1 MDNYPISGKSLE
13 KFYHVNGDLLVQQ
26 YKKHLSDYS
35 SWEPRS
41 HADKWLLFPGNL
53 GPRLSIDESS
63 LSRGEL
69 YTIVTNKDGHGGKGT
84 LVAIIEGVKAVEV
97 SSILRKLPRQAR
109 HRMLEITLDMSSTM
123 HAIARECF
131 PNAEQVIDRFHVQKL
146 ACDAL
151 QELRIEHR
159 WEAINEETNEMENAR
174 LEGRKYRAR
183 KFRNGET
190 RKEILFRS
198 RLLLFKDPADWNVK
212 QRKRASVLFELYPD
226 IQKAFALVQRLRRI
240 YSSCKSVA
248 GARLKLALW
257 YNQVNEAGFH
267 SFNSVA
273 ASVFA
278 HSTRILNFFNNR
290 STNASAEAFNA
301 KLKAFR
307 AQFRG
312 VLDIKFFLFRVAKIF
327 A

>member
-26 YKKHLSDYS
+26 YKKHLSDYP
-35 SWEPRS
+35 SWAPRS

-109 HRMLEITLDMSSTM
+109 HRVLEITLDMSSTM

-198 RLLLFKDPADWNVK
+198 RLLLFKDPAAWNVK

-290 STNASAEAFNA
+290 STNASAETFNA
-301 KLKAFR
+301 KLKDFR
-307 AQFRG
+307 AQFWG

>member
-1 MDNYPISGKSLE
+1 
-13 KFYHVNGDLLVQQ
+13 
-26 YKKHLSDYS
+26 
-35 SWEPRS
+35 
-41 HADKWLLFPGNL
+41 
-53 GPRLSIDESS
+53 
-63 LSRGEL
+63 
-69 YTIVTNKDGHGGKGT
+69 
-84 LVAIIEGVKAVEV
+84 
-97 SSILRKLPRQAR
+97 
-109 HRMLEITLDMSSTM
+109 
-123 HAIARECF
+123 
-131 PNAEQVIDRFHVQKL
+131 
-146 ACDAL
+146 
-151 QELRIEHR
+151 
-159 WEAINEETNEMENAR
+159 MENAR

-198 RLLLFKDPADWNVK
+198 RLLLFKDPAAWNVK

-290 STNASAEAFNA
+290 STNASAESFNA

>member
-1 MDNYPISGKSLE
+1 
-13 KFYHVNGDLLVQQ
+13 
-26 YKKHLSDYS
+26 
-35 SWEPRS
+35 
-41 HADKWLLFPGNL
+41 
-53 GPRLSIDESS
+53 
-63 LSRGEL
+63 
-69 YTIVTNKDGHGGKGT
+69 
-84 LVAIIEGVKAVEV
+84 
-97 SSILRKLPRQAR
+97 
-109 HRMLEITLDMSSTM
+109 
-123 HAIARECF
+123 
-131 PNAEQVIDRFHVQKL
+131 
-146 ACDAL
+146 
-151 QELRIEHR
+151 
-159 WEAINEETNEMENAR
+159 
-174 LEGRKYRAR
+174 
-183 KFRNGET
+183 
-190 RKEILFRS
+190 
-198 RLLLFKDPADWNVK
+198 LLLFKDPAAWSVN

-226 IQKAFALVQRLRRI
+226 MQKALALVQRLRRI

-301 KLKAFR
+301 KLKDFR

>member
-1 MDNYPISGKSLE
+1 M
-13 KFYHVNGDLLVQQ
+13 
-26 YKKHLSDYS
+26 
-35 SWEPRS
+35 
-41 HADKWLLFPGNL
+41 
-53 GPRLSIDESS
+53 
-63 LSRGEL
+63 
-69 YTIVTNKDGHGGKGT
+69 
-84 LVAIIEGVKAVEV
+84 
-97 SSILRKLPRQAR
+97 
-109 HRMLEITLDMSSTM
+109 EITLDMSSGM

-159 WEAINEETNEMENAR
+159 WEAINEGTNEMENAR
-174 LEGRKYRAR
+174 LEGKKYRAR
-183 KFRNGET
+183 RFRNGET
-190 RKEILFRS
+190 RKEILSRS
-198 RLLLFKDPADWNVK
+198 RLLLFKDPAAWSVN

-226 IQKAFALVQRLRRI
+226 MQKALALVQRLRRI

-290 STNASAEAFNA
+290 STNASAESFNA

>member
-1 MDNYPISGKSLE
+1 M
-13 KFYHVNGDLLVQQ
+13 
-26 YKKHLSDYS
+26 
-35 SWEPRS
+35 
-41 HADKWLLFPGNL
+41 
-53 GPRLSIDESS
+53 
-63 LSRGEL
+63 
-69 YTIVTNKDGHGGKGT
+69 
-84 LVAIIEGVKAVEV
+84 
-97 SSILRKLPRQAR
+97 
-109 HRMLEITLDMSSTM
+109 EITLDMSSGM

-131 PNAEQVIDRFHVQKL
+131 PNAERVLDGFHVQKL

-174 LEGRKYRAR
+174 LEGKKYRAR
-183 KFRNGET
+183 RFRNGGAG
-190 RKEILFRS
+190 KEILSRS
-198 RLLLFKDPADWNVK
+198 RLLLFKDPAAWSVN

-226 IQKAFALVQRLRRI
+226 MQKALALVQRSRI

-290 STNASAEAFNA
+290 STNASAESFNA
-301 KLKAFR
+301 KLKDFR
-307 AQFRG
+307 AQFWG

>member
-109 HRMLEITLDMSSTM
+109 HRVLEITLDMSSTM

-174 LEGRKYRAR
+174 LEGKKYRAR
-183 KFRNGET
+183 RFRNG
-190 RKEILFRS
+190 
-198 RLLLFKDPADWNVK
+198 
-212 QRKRASVLFELYPD
+212 
-226 IQKAFALVQRLRRI
+226 
-240 YSSCKSVA
+240 
-248 GARLKLALW
+248 G
-257 YNQVNEAGFH
+257 NQEGDFVPFQ
-267 SFNSVA
+267 VA
-273 ASVFA
+273 AF
-278 HSTRILNFFNNR
+278 
-290 STNASAEAFNA
+290 
-301 KLKAFR
+301 
-307 AQFRG
+307 
-312 VLDIKFFLFRVAKIF
+312 
-327 A
+327 

>member
-1 MDNYPISGKSLE
+1 MVALPGEPGPSLE
-13 KFYHVNGDLLVQQ
+13 YRR
-26 YKKHLSDYS
+26 
-35 SWEPRS
+35 EP
-41 HADKWLLFPGNL
+41 
-53 GPRLSIDESS
+53 

-109 HRMLEITLDMSSTM
+109 HRVLEITLDMSSTM

-146 ACDAL
+146 ARDAL
-151 QELRIEHR
+151 QELRIQHR

-198 RLLLFKDPADWNVK
+198 RLLLFKDPAAWNVK
-212 QRKRASVLFELYPD
+212 QKKEGFRAFRVVSRHPKGVRPGTEVEKNLF
-226 IQKAFALVQRLRRI
+226 LVQVRGGSQAQTRLVVQSSQRGWLSFFQFRGRFRVRALDQDIELFQQQEYKRFRRGI
-240 YSSCKSVA
+240 QRQSSKTSGLNS
-248 GARLKLALW
+248 GACL
-257 YNQVNEAGFH
+257 
-267 SFNSVA
+267 
-273 ASVFA
+273 
-278 HSTRILNFFNNR
+278 TLNFFSLESLRFLHEKNEIQNKKKTN
-290 STNASAEAFNA
+290 ST
-301 KLKAFR
+301 L
-307 AQFRG
+307 
-312 VLDIKFFLFRVAKIF
+312 FLRPPYI
-327 A
+327 

>member
-26 YKKHLSDYS
+26 YKKHLSDYP
-35 SWEPRS
+35 SWAPRS
-41 HADKWLLFPGNL
+41 HADKWLVFPENL

-97 SSILRKLPRQAR
+97 SRILRKLPRQAR
-109 HRMLEITLDMSSTM
+109 HRVMEITLDMSSGM

-174 LEGRKYRAR
+174 LEGKKYRAR
-183 KFRNGET
+183 RFRNGET

-198 RLLLFKDPADWNVK
+198 RLLLFKDPAAWSVN

-226 IQKAFALVQRLRRI
+226 MQKALALVQRLRRI
-240 YSSCKSVA
+240 YSPCKSVA

-278 HSTRILNFFNNR
+278 HWNRILNFFNNR
-290 STNASAEAFNA
+290 STNASAESFNA

-312 VLDIKFFLFRVAKIF
+312 VLDIKFFLFRVEKIF

>member
-1 MDNYPISGKSLE
+1 MYC
-13 KFYHVNGDLLVQQ
+13 VNGKYFADL
-26 YKKHLSDYS
+26 YRNKLSGYAQWCES
-35 SWEPRS
+35 E
-41 HADKWLLFPGNL
+41 L
-53 GPRLSIDESS
+53 GCGFYFNAANIGPYMSLDETCLSN
-63 LSRGEL
+63 GEVWTFL
-69 YTIVTNKDGHGGKGT
+69 TNKDGHGGKGT

-109 HRMLEITLDMSSTM
+109 HRVLEITLDMSSTM

-198 RLLLFKDPADWNVK
+198 RLLLFKDPAAWNVK

-301 KLKAFR
+301 KLKDFR

>member
-1 MDNYPISGKSLE
+1 M
-13 KFYHVNGDLLVQQ
+13 
-26 YKKHLSDYS
+26 
-35 SWEPRS
+35 
-41 HADKWLLFPGNL
+41 
-53 GPRLSIDESS
+53 
-63 LSRGEL
+63 
-69 YTIVTNKDGHGGKGT
+69 
-84 LVAIIEGVKAVEV
+84 
-97 SSILRKLPRQAR
+97 
-109 HRMLEITLDMSSTM
+109 EITLDMSSGM

-159 WEAINEETNEMENAR
+159 WERRSTR
-174 LEGRKYRAR
+174 KPTRWKTPVWKGKSTGREDSVT
-183 KFRNGET
+183 GET
-190 RKEILFRS
+190 RKEILSRS
-198 RLLLFKDPADWNVK
+198 RLLLFKDPAAWSVN

-226 IQKAFALVQRLRRI
+226 MQKALALVQRLRRI
-240 YSSCKSVA
+240 YSPCKSVA

-278 HSTRILNFFNNR
+278 HWNRILNFFNNR
-290 STNASAEAFNA
+290 STNASAESFNA

-312 VLDIKFFLFRVAKIF
+312 VLDIKFFLFRVEKIF

>member
-109 HRMLEITLDMSSTM
+109 HRVLEITLDMSSTM

-174 LEGRKYRAR
+174 LEGKKYRAR
-183 KFRNGET
+183 RFRNGET

-198 RLLLFKDPADWNVK
+198 RLLLFKDPAAW
-212 QRKRASVLFELYPD
+212 SV
-226 IQKAFALVQRLRRI
+226 
-240 YSSCKSVA
+240 
-248 GARLKLALW
+248 
-257 YNQVNEAGFH
+257 NQ
-267 SFNSVA
+267 
-273 ASVFA
+273 
-278 HSTRILNFFNNR
+278 
-290 STNASAEAFNA
+290 
-301 KLKAFR
+301 
-307 AQFRG
+307 
-312 VLDIKFFLFRVAKIF
+312 
-327 A
+327 

>member
-1 MDNYPISGKSLE
+1 MDNHPISGKSLE
-13 KFYHVNGDLLVQQ
+13 KHYHVNGELLVRQ
-26 YKKHLSDYS
+26 YKKHLSDYP

-41 HADKWLLFPGNL
+41 HADKWLIFPENL

-97 SSILRKLPRQAR
+97 SRVLKKLPRQAR
-109 HRMLEITLDMSSTM
+109 HRVLEITLDMSGSM

-159 WEAINEETNEMENAR
+159 WEAINEETNEMEQAR

-190 RKEILFRS
+190 RKEVLFRS
-198 RLLLFKDPADWNVK
+198 R
-212 QRKRASVLFELYPD
+212 
-226 IQKAFALVQRLRRI
+226 
-240 YSSCKSVA
+240 
-248 GARLKLALW
+248 
-257 YNQVNEAGFH
+257 
-267 SFNSVA
+267 
-273 ASVFA
+273 
-278 HSTRILNFFNNR
+278 
-290 STNASAEAFNA
+290 
-301 KLKAFR
+301 
-307 AQFRG
+307 
-312 VLDIKFFLFRVAKIF
+312 
-327 A
+327 

>member
-109 HRMLEITLDMSSTM
+109 HRVLEITLDMSSTM

-198 RLLLFKDPADWNVK
+198 RLLLFKDPAAWNVK

-226 IQKAFALVQRLRRI
+226 WKI
-240 YSSCKSVA
+240 
-248 GARLKLALW
+248 
-257 YNQVNEAGFH
+257 H
-267 SFNSVA
+267 S
-273 ASVFA
+273 
-278 HSTRILNFFNNR
+278 
-290 STNASAEAFNA
+290 
-301 KLKAFR
+301 K
-307 AQFRG
+307 
-312 VLDIKFFLFRVAKIF
+312 
-327 A
+327 

>member
-1 MDNYPISGKSLE
+1 M
-13 KFYHVNGDLLVQQ
+13 
-26 YKKHLSDYS
+26 
-35 SWEPRS
+35 
-41 HADKWLLFPGNL
+41 
-53 GPRLSIDESS
+53 
-63 LSRGEL
+63 
-69 YTIVTNKDGHGGKGT
+69 
-84 LVAIIEGVKAVEV
+84 
-97 SSILRKLPRQAR
+97 RKLPRQAR
-109 HRMLEITLDMSSTM
+109 HRVLEITLDMSSTM

-183 KFRNGET
+183 RFRNGET

-198 RLLLFKDPADWNVK
+198 RLLLFKDPAAWNVK

-301 KLKAFR
+301 KLKDFR

>member
-109 HRMLEITLDMSSTM
+109 HRVLEITLDMSSTM

-146 ACDAL
+146 ARD
-151 QELRIEHR
+151 
-159 WEAINEETNEMENAR
+159 
-174 LEGRKYRAR
+174 RAR

-198 RLLLFKDPADWNVK
+198 RLLLFKDPAAWNVK

-290 STNASAEAFNA
+290 STNASAETFNA
-301 KLKAFR
+301 KLKDFR